1 MAGNDGRHPGFG
13 VVLVVDVHAARADH
27 FFGLQGVAIH
37 QHELGRPVGAGNG
50 NLVFPAFELG
60 GFHRAGFQTDF
71 DLSDVVGFFHPQVDQ
86 VQAGIAANHVQVAAR
101 SGQARDVHGVAGFDD
116 VDDFLG
122 ITVDQGDRA
131 VVTQGHREDVL
142 DVVVV
147 HLFGGALVHRDVFL
161 AGCFHVGQGELGRCR
176 GIVLD
181 VAGHQVHGGFVELTR
196 GQPVGHPGGG
206 TVSDKGF
213 EVLGAFV
220 VGQIRGQRLAG
231 CAFAQHTVATGAALK
246 INLTGA
252 GKFLLGHGRGFGVA
266 RLVHSGT
273 GQGRCSALVLG
284 FCRSGLGGGCAR
296 FGWLGHG
303 GQRHRGQ
310 SQSDKTR

>member
-1 MAGNDGRHPGFG
+1 MGFDEQRTTTLAFEGLNHFPGVGFVFLRIGADQRNALVTQVRRCPHRAKFGVLEVGTAPRVGDFADIDDGFKLAFLGVDHHDLVRSVGSGHEVAARSVKTAVVQVFGRIDLRGLQVGQVGVIDHPHFAGFFGVNQELRLVVAGNDGRHPGFG
-13 VVLVVDVHAARADH
+13 VVLVVDVHAAGADH

-131 VVTQGHREDVL
+131 VVTQGHRENVL

-147 HLFGGALVHRDVFL
+147 HLFGGTLVHRDVFL
-161 AGCFHVGQGELGRCR
+161 AGRFHVR
-176 GIVLD
+176 
-181 VAGHQVHGGFVELTR
+181 
-196 GQPVGHPGGG
+196 
-206 TVSDKGF
+206 
-213 EVLGAFV
+213 
-220 VGQIRGQRLAG
+220 
-231 CAFAQHTVATGAALK
+231 
-246 INLTGA
+246 
-252 GKFLLGHGRGFGVA
+252 
-266 RLVHSGT
+266 
-273 GQGRCSALVLG
+273 
-284 FCRSGLGGGCAR
+284 
-296 FGWLGHG
+296 
-303 GQRHRGQ
+303 
-310 SQSDKTR
+310 